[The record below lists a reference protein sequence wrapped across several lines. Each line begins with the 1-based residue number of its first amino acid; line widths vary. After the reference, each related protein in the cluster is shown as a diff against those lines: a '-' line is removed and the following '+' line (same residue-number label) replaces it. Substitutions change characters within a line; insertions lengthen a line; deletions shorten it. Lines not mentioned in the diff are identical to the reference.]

1 MSDDDFGSRLE
12 QALHAHASDAPRAGD
27 LAGIARRR
35 VRRRR
40 QAVVGTVAVAC
51 AVVVGGGLVNAIG
64 RTGAETSAGS
74 AANGADS
81 REGPGPAYAGK
92 GTERPQ
98 PASGGAPCPA
108 DHPLLRTGDYR
119 APGNGVTLDAV
130 VTGAW
135 VCRYRTAPSR
145 AVLSASPPATTPLLG
160 AVHLDANRATEVLAA
175 IRALPA
181 DNPALPAPT
190 CTSAA
195 DYPREAIV
203 VRFTTKAGLRELWVE
218 YDGCVGPGFYTAD
231 GRKGLYAAPLRL
243 LATGPARPSQ
253 GTWLTLIGW

>member
-1 MSDDDFGSRLE
+1 MSDDDFGSRVE
-12 QALHAHASDAPRAGD
+12 QALRAHASDAPRAGD

-35 VRRRR
+35 LKRRR

-98 PASGGAPCPA
+98 PASPDAPCPA
-108 DHPLLRTGDYR
+108 DPLVRAGDYR
-119 APGNGVTLDAV
+119 ALGNGVTLDATV
-130 VTGAW
+130 SGAW
-135 VCRYRTAPSR
+135 VCRYRTGRSVALAPS
-145 AVLSASPPATTPLLG
+145 SPSVTPPLLG

-181 DNPALPAPT
+181 DNPALPAPA
-190 CTSAA
+190 CTLAA

-203 VRFTTKAGLRELWVE
+203 VRFTTKAGPRELWVE
-218 YDGCVGPGFYTAD
+218 YDGCVTPGFYTAD
-231 GRKGLYAAPLRL
+231 GRKALYAAPLRL
-243 LATGPARPSQ
+243 LATGPARPAQ
-253 GTWLTLIGW
+253 GTWLASIGW